1 MNNIQRN
8 FLIAVLLTMCSIY
21 AKGQI
26 LDSAALSRQP
36 LFIWEQLDTLAN
48 KEVVYRIK
56 IKRKMPANFDSLIS
70 TFPNLQDLTLQ
81 GLRLKNIPQQ
91 VFQLSNLTVLNAENN
106 KIEEIPS
113 EIGNLIHLE
122 RLILNRNYISFLPK
136 EIALLQNLTYLDMWS
151 NNIIELPDEISALT
165 ETLKIID
172 MRVILMSDERKI
184 MMQALLPK
192 TEFLFSKSCNCKM

>member
-8 FLIAVLLTMCSIY
+8 FLIVIILTLCGLY
-21 AKGQI
+21 GKAQI
-26 LDSAALSRQP
+26 LDSAVLNHQP
-36 LFIWEQLDTLAN
+36 VFAWEQLDTLAN
-48 KEVVYRIK
+48 KDAVYRIK

-70 TFPNLQDLTLQ
+70 TFPNLQELTLQ

-91 VFQLSNLTVLNAENN
+91 VFHLSNLTVLNVENN

-113 EIGNLIHLE
+113 EISHLVHLE

-136 EIALLQNLTYLDMWS
+136 EIALLKNLTYLDMWS
-151 NNIIELPDEISALT
+151 NNIIELPDEISALK
-165 ETLKIID
+165 ETLKTID